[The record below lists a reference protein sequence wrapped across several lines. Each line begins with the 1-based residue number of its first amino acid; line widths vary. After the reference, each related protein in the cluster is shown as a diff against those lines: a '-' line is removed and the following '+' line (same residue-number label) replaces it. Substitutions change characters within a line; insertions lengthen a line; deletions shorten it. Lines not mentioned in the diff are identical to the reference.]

1 MTKVKREYTDD
12 FLSLGETF
20 EIWFKI
26 IRAAVALL
34 WELGFTI
41 HPEKLVLVLT
51 Q

>member
-1 MTKVKREYTDD
+1 MEYIDD
-12 FLSLGETF
+12 PLLLGETF
-20 EIWFKI
+20 EICFKN
-26 IRAAVALL
+26 IRVAVALS